1 MSTPIDSTHSLT
13 MTPPPT
19 QPHAQSSPTPSESEN
34 IPFNADTSRADLLK
48 VTRKVVLSDVQLIS
62 CDRVSEIARRYE
74 VDKNTAQAKL
84 NRLSR
89 KFADITNDEDN
100 STSHG
105 PKRRRTR
112 HESLPADED
121 EEVDTS
127 SSSPTVR
134 NERFVYQAGHKFFL
148 LRAPWIHSGDD
159 IFDINIDEDYDV
171 AERFENDENKL
182 QGQLKEIFD
191 LLRENFQQQALRQRW
206 LRRQVSSIHIL
217 QLHTQL

>member
-1 MSTPIDSTHSLT
+1 
-13 MTPPPT
+13 
-19 QPHAQSSPTPSESEN
+19 
-34 IPFNADTSRADLLK
+34 LLK
-48 VTRKVVLSDVQLIS
+48 VTRKVVLSDVQLMS

-89 KFADITNDEDN
+89 KFADITNDEDD

-112 HESLPADED
+112 HESLPADSD

-127 SSSPTVR
+127 SPTVR
-134 NERFVYQAGHKFFL
+134 DERFVYQAGHKFFL
-148 LRAPWIHSGDD
+148 LRAPWIHSGDN
-159 IFDINIDEDYDV
+159 IFDINIDEDYNV
-171 AERFENDENKL
+171 AERFENDKNKS

-191 LLRENFQQQALRQRW
+191 LLREKFQQQALRQRW
-206 LRRQVSSIHIL
+206 LRRQVSSIYIL